1 MMSGVFRVCESKFA
15 GIHRKLVSHE
25 KSLDF
30 HKTSF
35 KIHFLYFLVRRSF
48 SSPRLPL
55 TFCVACG
62 CRSHR
67 TLFCHHSHV
76 LTTFQLSVRCQIRF
90 WHSIE
95 RIIPFCCFFPIY
107 PDLSVVIIYIFF
119 VAILLS
125 SLPLLWLKTLPL
137 TAQRCESNFPFG
149 EKILEP

>member
-1 MMSGVFRVCESKFA
+1 MNQQVLIPTTMLRLSPSIGKSSNSCWNSIFIHFHIKRMMSGVFRVCESKFA

-95 RIIPFCCFFPIY
+95 RIIPFCCFFPSIR
-107 PDLSVVIIYIFF
+107 
-119 VAILLS
+119 
-125 SLPLLWLKTLPL
+125 T
-137 TAQRCESNFPFG
+137 
-149 EKILEP
+149 